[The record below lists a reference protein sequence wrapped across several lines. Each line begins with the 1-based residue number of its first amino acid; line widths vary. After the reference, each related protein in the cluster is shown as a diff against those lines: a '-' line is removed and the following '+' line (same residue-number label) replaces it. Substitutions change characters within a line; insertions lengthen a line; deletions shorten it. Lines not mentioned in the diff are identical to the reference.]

1 MEQAMDRQRSSK
13 PASGGSKKEAHDTN
27 LDRDLRGNPGIG
39 QSKGGYAM
47 AGAKDGS
54 LDDLEDAE
62 GVNTVEGDVE
72 NEAGPFGEASEGKL
86 GRTNR

>member
-1 MEQAMDRQRSSK
+1 MTDA
-13 PASGGSKKEAHDTN
+13 KKRKAHDTN

-39 QSKGGYAM
+39 QSKGAFAM
-47 AGAKDGS
+47 EGAKDGS
-54 LDDLEDAE
+54 LDDLEDLE

-72 NEAGPFGEASEGKL
+72 NEANPFGGATESKL

>member
-1 MEQAMDRQRSSK
+1 MTDV
-13 PASGGSKKEAHDTN
+13 KKRKAHDTN

-39 QSKGGYAM
+39 QSKGAYARE
-47 AGAKDGS
+47 GAKDGS
-54 LDDLEDAE
+54 LEDLE

-72 NEAGPFGEASEGKL
+72 NEANPFGGVTEGKL

>member
-1 MEQAMDRQRSSK
+1 MTDT
-13 PASGGSKKEAHDTN
+13 KKEARDSN

-39 QSKGGYAM
+39 QSKGAYAM
-47 AGAKDGS
+47 AGAGGGS
-54 LDDLEDAE
+54 LDDLEDSE

-72 NEAGPFGEASEGKL
+72 NEAGAAGQAVEGKL

>member
-1 MEQAMDRQRSSK
+1 MTDTR
-13 PASGGSKKEAHDTN
+13 KKAHDSN

-39 QSKGGYAM
+39 QSKGAYAM
-47 AGAKDGS
+47 AGARGGS
-54 LDDLEDAE
+54 LDDLEDLE

-72 NEAGPFGEASEGKL
+72 NEANPFGGVTEGKV

>member
-1 MEQAMDRQRSSK
+1 MTDT
-13 PASGGSKKEAHDTN
+13 KKSAHESN

-39 QSKGGYAM
+39 QSKGAYAM
-47 AGAKDGS
+47 VGAKDGS

-72 NEAGPFGEASEGKL
+72 NDAGPFGEATEEKL

>member
-1 MEQAMDRQRSSK
+1 MTDM
-13 PASGGSKKEAHDTN
+13 KKRKVHDTN

-39 QSKGGYAM
+39 QSKGAYAM
-47 AGAKDGS
+47 EGEIGGS
-54 LDDLEDAE
+54 LDDLEDSE

-72 NEAGPFGEASEGKL
+72 NDTNPFGGITEGKV

>member
-1 MEQAMDRQRSSK
+1 MADTKRK
-13 PASGGSKKEAHDTN
+13 AHDTN

-39 QSKGGYAM
+39 QSKGVYAM
-47 AGAKDGS
+47 SGSIDGS

-62 GVNTVEGDVE
+62 GTNTVEGDVE
-72 NEAGPFGEASEGKL
+72 NDANRFGGITEGRL